1 MHLGDATLG
10 KSMQKKILIVDDEAP
25 IREMVALILRR
36 SGFTVLQAA
45 TEQQTYEQ
53 LLHHPDLILMDW
65 MLTDCSGID
74 IAKKLRRSEI
84 NQEIPIIM
92 LTARAEE
99 DDKVRALEYAVDD
112 YIVKPFSPRELTARI
127 QAVLRRSSPDL
138 TGKILQLGTLSIDT
152 AKHMIKVNQSII
164 KLSPIEYRL
173 LYFFATHR
181 DRIYSREQIID
192 QVWGQQ
198 SYIDERTVD
207 VQIRRL
213 RKALSTTGHGNL
225 IQTVRSV
232 GYILSTPTNSS
243 S

>member
-1 MHLGDATLG
+1 
-10 KSMQKKILIVDDEAP
+10 MQKKILIVDDEAP
-25 IREMVALILRR
+25 IREMVDLILRR

-53 LLHHPDLILMDW
+53 LLHKPDLILMDW

-127 QAVLRRSSPDL
+127 QAVLRRSSPEL
-138 TGKILQLGTLSIDT
+138 MGKILQLGTLIIDT

-173 LYFFATHR
+173 LYFFATHP

-232 GYILSTPTNSS
+232 GYILSTPTNSCS
-243 S
+243 